1 MDGGD
6 EMKAVYG
13 RGTRDGGDADMLT
26 GATGDTVTG

>member
-1 MDGGD
+1 MGGGD

-13 RGTRDGGDADMLT
+13 SRDGGDADMLT